1 MTFQDLCS
9 EPRTTEN
16 LRLARLFL
24 TGPNRETA
32 IAAWWSSAPI
42 YEYTNS
48 VVPLPVDLAGTV
60 VVTTGTVAAAQ
71 AAFLERW
78 TQRLRR
84 MFDGGELRLADLEA
98 DLAVDGVV
106 TYSNLAMSTASPQA
120 RRLIDGG
127 LYFPNR
133 RPPKVGTSSLV
144 WAES

>member
-1 MTFQDLCS
+1 VFVAS
-9 EPRTTEN
+9 G
-16 LRLARLFL
+16 A
-24 TGPNRETA
+24 TA
-32 IAAWWSSAPI
+32 S
-42 YEYTNS
+42 
-48 VVPLPVDLAGTV
+48 
-60 VVTTGTVAAAQ
+60 AQ

-84 MFDGGELRLADLEA
+84 MPDGGELRLADLEA

-133 RPPKVGTSSLV
+133 RPPKVGTSSLI
-144 WAES
+144 WTES

>member
-9 EPRTTEN
+9 EPRTREN

-42 YEYTNS
+42 YEYTNNTCPVPVVLSGS
-48 VVPLPVDLAGTV
+48 VF
-60 VVTTGTVAAAQ
+60 VASGATASAQ

-84 MFDGGELRLADLEA
+84 MPDGGELLLADLEA
-98 DLAVDGVV
+98 ALAVDGVV
-106 TYSNLAMSTASPQA
+106 TYENLAMSTLSPQTT
-120 RRLIDGG
+120 RLADGG
-127 LYFPNR
+127 LRFPNR
-133 RPPKVGTSSLV
+133 RPPAVGESSLV
-144 WAES
+144 WTEV